1 MAAEPSGSIL
11 AVDFGNVLTRA
22 ILIDLVDGVYRL
34 VARGETRSTIG
45 FPSNDARVGL
55 RRVVQQ
61 ISEVTGRKLLTPDG
75 RVITPESSDRSGVDD
90 FVMTASIGRTLRT
103 VIIGLVPEVSVASSI
118 RAMRGTYVEVVE
130 TFSLDDERSEQDQLN
145 ALIAARPDLVFIA
158 GGSEDGAQEPLMQLA
173 RLVKQAIHLIQ
184 GVQQGGRSPILVYA
198 GNSALVPWIRALFG
212 EFTSLFIAPNVR
224 PSADT
229 EDLDG
234 AQLQLALAYNQQQ
247 SGRGGFGE
255 LGRMTSLGVLP
266 TAQSYR
272 VMAEYLTQV
281 IGDSVL
287 LVDMGSAV
295 GILAAAA
302 GEKVTSTIRTD
313 IGLGHSADS
322 LLHAVGTEAIENWL
336 PFRPA
341 PNQIRHYALNKT
353 LRPGTVPETLKG
365 LYLEHAFLKAGM
377 GRLVKE
383 TLASWG
389 IAQPGQTALTPPFK
403 RIIAAG
409 SGFTGAGHSGLGALN
424 MLDSIQPTGVAQLQ
438 ADAYG
443 LIAALGGLAVTN
455 PSAVVQVMES
465 SSFEQY
471 GVVVSVSGLP
481 RSNRAALNV
490 KITTS
495 DGQTIRQ
502 QVQGGTLWVYP
513 LPVGLTAKIDV
524 RAGRGLNI
532 GGKGRIRLEV
542 EGGTVGIIFDARGRP
557 LPIAETIS
565 GRADQ
570 IPAWI
575 AAMTGD
581 PIKPVDQSWLEAP
594 DRDAEVDDRPE
605 TYSRRPALRA
615 TERRGLFGRR
625 TSGVKEVKK
634 AVAGM
639 QLSDDTKPE
648 VLDLH
653 NQLDDL
659 RRK

>member
-118 RAMRGTYVEVVE
+118 RATGGTYVQIVE
-130 TFSLDDERSEQDQLN
+130 TFSLDDSRSEQDQLN
-145 ALIAARPDLVFIA
+145 ALVAARPDLVFIS
-158 GGSEDGAQEPLMQLA
+158 GGTEGGAQEPVIQLA
-173 RLVKQAIHLIQ
+173 RVVRQAIRLM
-184 GVQQGGRSPILVYA
+184 QGGRTPTLIYA
-198 GNSALVPWIRALFG
+198 GNSALVPSIRALFG
-212 EFTSLFIAPNVR
+212 ELTPLFIAPNVR
-224 PSADT
+224 PSADA

-247 SGRGGFGE
+247 SNRGGFGE

-281 IGDSVL
+281 IGGGVL

-295 GILAAAA
+295 SILAAAA

-322 LLHAVGTEAIENWL
+322 LLHVVGTEAVENWL

-353 LRPGTVPETLKG
+353 LRPGTIPETLKG

-377 GRLVKE
+377 GHLVKD
-383 TLASWG
+383 TLASWET
-389 IAQPGQTALTPPFK
+389 AQPRQLALTPPFK

-409 SGFTGAGHSGLGALN
+409 SGFTGSGHPGLDALTV
-424 MLDSIQPTGVAQLQ
+424 LDAVQPTGVAQLQ

-455 PSAVVQVMES
+455 PSAVVQVMDS

-471 GVVVSVSGLP
+471 GIVVSVSGLP
-481 RSNRAALNV
+481 RSNRAALTV

-495 DGQTIRQ
+495 DGQTVKQ
-502 QVQGGTLWVYP
+502 QVQGGSLWVYP

-542 EGGTVGIIFDARGRP
+542 EGGTVGLIFDARGRP
-557 LPIAETIS
+557 LPIAETAA

-581 PIKPVDQSWLEAP
+581 PVKPVDQSWLEAP

-605 TYSRRPALRA
+605 THSRRPAPRA
-615 TERRGLFGRR
+615 AGRRGLFGRR
-625 TSGVKEVKK
+625 TSGVKEVEK

-639 QLSDDTKPE
+639 QLSDDTNPE
-648 VLDLH
+648 VLNLQ

>member
-61 ISEVTGRKLLTPDG
+61 IAEVTGRKLLTPDG

-103 VIIGLVPEVSVASSI
+103 VIIGLVPEVSVTSSI
-118 RAMRGTYVEVVE
+118 RATGGTYVQIVE
-130 TFSLDDERSEQDQLN
+130 TLSLDDLRSEQEQLN
-145 ALIAARPDLVFIA
+145 ALVAARPDLFFIA
-158 GGSEDGAQEPLMQLA
+158 GGSEDGAREPVMQLA
-173 RLVKQAIHLIQ
+173 QLVKQAIRLM
-184 GVQQGGRSPILVYA
+184 QGGRSPTVIYA
-198 GNSALVPWIRALFG
+198 GNSALVPSIRALFG
-212 EFTSLFIAPNVR
+212 EFSGLFIAPNVR
-224 PSADT
+224 PSAEI

-255 LGRMTSLGVLP
+255 LGRMTSRRVLP

-281 IGDSVL
+281 IGGGVL

-295 GILAAAA
+295 SILAAAA

-322 LLHAVGTEAIENWL
+322 LLHAVGADAIENWL

-377 GRLVKE
+377 GRLVKD

-389 IAQPGQTALTPPFK
+389 TTQPGQTALTPSFK

-409 SGFTGAGHSGLGALN
+409 SGFTGTGHPGLGALS
-424 MLDSIQPTGVAQLQ
+424 MLDAIQPTGVAQLQ

-455 PSAVVQVMES
+455 PSAVVQVMDS

-481 RSNRAALNV
+481 RSNRVALNV
-490 KITTS
+490 RITTS
-495 DGQTIRQ
+495 DGQTIKQ
-502 QVQGGTLWVYP
+502 QVQGGSLWVYP

-532 GGKGRIRLEV
+532 GGKGRVRIEV

-557 LPIAETIS
+557 LPIAETAP

-581 PIKPVDQSWLEAP
+581 PVKTVDQSWLEAP

-605 TYSRRPALRA
+605 THSRRPMSRVN
-615 TERRGLFGRR
+615 ERRRLFGRR
-625 TSGVKEVKK
+625 TSGVKAVEKT
-634 AVAGM
+634 VAGM

-648 VLDLH
+648 VMDLQ

>member
-118 RAMRGTYVEVVE
+118 RATGGTYVEIVE
-130 TFSLDDERSEQDQLN
+130 TFSLDDPRSEQEQLN
-145 ALIAARPDLVFIA
+145 ALVAARPDLVFIA
-158 GGSEDGAQEPLMQLA
+158 GGSEDGAQETVMQLA
-173 RLVKQAIHLIQ
+173 RLVKQAIRLM
-184 GVQQGGRSPILVYA
+184 QGGRSPNLIYA
-198 GNSALVPWIRALFG
+198 GNSALVPSIRVLFG
-212 EFTSLFIAPNVR
+212 EFSTLFIAPNVR

-234 AQLQLALAYNQQQ
+234 AQLQLALAYNQQR

-281 IGDSVL
+281 IDGGVL

-295 GILAAAA
+295 SILAAAA

-322 LLHAVGTEAIENWL
+322 LLHAVGAEAVENWL

-377 GRLVKE
+377 GRLVKDV
-383 TLASWG
+383 LASWG
-389 IAQPGQTALTPPFK
+389 TAQPGQVALTPPFR

-409 SGFTGAGHSGLGALN
+409 SGFTGSGHPGLGALA
-424 MLDSIQPTGVAQLQ
+424 MLDAIQPTGVAQLQ

-481 RSNRAALNV
+481 RSNRTALNV

-495 DGQTIRQ
+495 DGQTIKQ
-502 QVQGGTLWVYP
+502 QVQGGSLWVYP

-532 GGKGRIRLEV
+532 GGKGRVRMEV

-557 LPIAETIS
+557 LPVAETAS

-581 PIKPVDQSWLEAP
+581 PIKPVDQSWLEVP
-594 DRDAEVDDRPE
+594 DRDAEVDDRPD
-605 TYSRRPALRA
+605 TYSRRPASRA
-615 TERRGLFGRR
+615 GERRGLFGRR
-625 TSGVKEVKK
+625 TSGVKQVEK

-648 VLDLH
+648 VMDLQ